1 MNKPKAALSQFG
13 YTLRNTLRTLD
24 NMRRMRQTTPDYI
37 HYILDGSYP
46 ELPTPRTQWWHHLLP
61 AKDDS
66 LQGLSAQ
73 FDIIKQ
79 DPRVKGVVLHLRPLM
94 MSMANLQT
102 LRHLIKTL
110 RDANKRVIT
119 WSHSYDTA
127 TYYVACAADEIV
139 LQPGGGLAPLGLSR
153 EYIFLSDTLEKF
165 GIEVEAVQVTP
176 YKASPDM
183 FTRQNFS
190 EEAREMMN
198 WLTDDTYADL
208 IAAIAEGRN
217 ISEEDAHKL
226 VDFGPYTDLQ
236 ALDQKVIDTVLHE
249 DDLPQHLNGSNDEAV
264 TLDLWENAQKMLLHP
279 PISNS
284 KQYVALMRV
293 EGAIMPGKSRRPPPF
308 QPPIPLPFST
318 QDQAGDLSVVQAART
333 LLEDENASAVVLFI
347 DSPGGS
353 ATASEAMA
361 AALDKLASKKPLIA
375 VMGSVAASGGYY
387 VATPAEWIIAQ
398 PGTLTGSIGVFMMK
412 GVTEGLMKKLNLH
425 TERITRGKQAGLYTE
440 NRRFTDEEREIVENG
455 IQRTYDLFLE
465 RVATSREMSMEEAD
479 QVGGGRVWTGRQAK
493 ERGLVDELG
502 GLEQAFAK
510 ARELGGLPG
519 DAPVREVMVGKQ
531 YLPPK

>member
-1 MNKPKAALSQFG
+1 MNKPKTVLSQFS
-13 YTLRNTLRTLD
+13 YSLRDALRHLD
-24 NMRRMRQTTPDYI
+24 NMRRGRQTAPDYI
-37 HYILDGSYP
+37 HYVLDGSYP
-46 ELPTPRTQWWHHLLP
+46 ELPAPRTQWWHHLLP
-61 AKDDS
+61 VKDDS

-73 FDIIKQ
+73 FDMIKQ

-94 MSMANLQT
+94 MSMAHLQT
-102 LRHLIKTL
+102 LRHLIKKL
-110 RDANKRVIT
+110 REANKRVIT

-153 EYIFLSDTLEKF
+153 EYIFLSDTLEQF
-165 GIEVEAVQVTP
+165 GIEVESVQVTP

-198 WLTDDTYADL
+198 WLTDDTYAGL
-208 IAAIAEGRN
+208 ISGIAEGRN
-217 ISEEDAHKL
+217 ISEEEAHQL

-236 ALDQKVIDTVLHE
+236 ALDAKVVDTLLHE
-249 DDLPQHLNGSNDEAV
+249 DDLPKHLSDEDEAA
-264 TLDLWENAQKMLLHP
+264 TLDLWENAQKTLMHP
-279 PISNS
+279 PLSHS
-284 KQYVALMRV
+284 ERYVALMRV

-308 QPPIPLPFST
+308 ESPIPVPFGT
-318 QDQAGDLSVVQAART
+318 QEQAGDLSIVQAARA
-333 LLEDENASAVVLFI
+333 LLEDEKAAAVVLFI

-361 AALDKLASKKPLIA
+361 AALERLASKKPLVA

-387 VATPAEWIIAQ
+387 VATPAKWIIAQ

-412 GVTEGLMKKLNLH
+412 GITEGLMEKLKLH
-425 TERITRGKQAGLYTE
+425 TERITRGKNAELYTA
-440 NRRFTDEEREIVENG
+440 NRAFTDEEREIVADS
-455 IQRTYDLFLE
+455 IQRTYDLFLQ
-465 RVATSREMSMEEAD
+465 RVADSRKMSIEEAD

-493 ERGLVDELG
+493 ERGLVDQLG

-510 ARELGGLPG
+510 ARELGGLLEN
-519 DAPVREVMVGKQ
+519 APVREVIVGKQ

>member
-1 MNKPKAALSQFG
+1 MNKPKAVLSQFS
-13 YTLRNTLRTLD
+13 YTARNFLRTLD
-24 NMRRMRQTTPDYI
+24 NMRRGRQTAPDYI

-46 ELPTPRTQWWHHLLP
+46 ELPAPRTQWWHHLLP

-94 MSMANLQT
+94 MSMAHLQT
-102 LRHLIKTL
+102 LRHLIKKF
-110 RDANKRVIT
+110 REANKRVIT

-153 EYIFLSDTLEKF
+153 EYVFLSETLEQF

-183 FTRQNFS
+183 FTRQSFS

-208 IAAIAEGRN
+208 IAAIAEGRH
-217 ISEEDAHKL
+217 ISEEEAHKL

-236 ALDQKVIDTVLHE
+236 ALDEKVVDSLLHE
-249 DDLPQHLNGSNDEAV
+249 DDLPQHLSSNDDEAA
-264 TLDLWENAQKMLLHP
+264 TLDLWENAQKMLIHP
-279 PISNS
+279 PLSS
-284 KQYVALMRV
+284 SERYVALMRV

-308 QPPIPLPFST
+308 EPPIPLPFGT
-318 QDQAGDLSVVQAART
+318 QEQAGDLSIVQAARA
-333 LLEDENASAVVLFI
+333 LLEEENAAAVVLFI

-361 AALDKLASKKPLIA
+361 AALDKLASQKPLIA

-387 VATPAEWIIAQ
+387 VATPAKWIIAQ

-412 GVTEGLMKKLNLH
+412 GITEGLMSKLKLH
-425 TERITRGKQAGLYTE
+425 TERITRGKQAGLYTA
-440 NRRFTDEEREIVENG
+440 NRPFTDEEREIVADS
-455 IQRTYDLFLE
+455 IRRTYDLFLE
-465 RVATSREMSMEEAD
+465 RVSNSRQMTIEEAD
-479 QVGGGRVWTGRQAK
+479 KVAGGRVWTGRQAK

-519 DAPVREVMVGKQ
+519 DAPVREVVVGKQ